1 MVSTVQPASNP
12 LSGFMRQPK
21 IYIKLPSN
29 GNYWPEGSLT
39 VTDNKE
45 YPVYSMTAKDEL
57 MLKVPDALMN
67 GQAVVDVI
75 QNCVPNITN
84 AWNTPVIDL
93 DVILIA
99 IRLATYGETMDT
111 PIKIGDLELD
121 YSVDL
126 NTVMD
131 NLLDQISWNPVVS
144 VNSDITIFVK
154 PLSYKELTNV
164 NIQSFETQKIMSVVN
179 DESLSDEQ
187 KIELFQE
194 SFKKLSSYT
203 IEAIS
208 KSIQKIDTN
217 QGSTDDPVFISE
229 FINNTDK
236 EIFNAVQKHI
246 ENLNEQNKIKP
257 LQVAVTDEMREQG
270 VTNDILEVPLTF
282 DPSTFFV

>member
-1 MVSTVQPASNP
+1 MGEDNF
-12 LSGFMRQPK
+12 SG
-21 IYIKLPSN
+21 
-29 GNYWPEGSLT
+29 
-39 VTDNKE
+39 
-45 YPVYSMTAKDEL
+45 
-57 MLKVPDALMN
+57 
-67 GQAVVDVI
+67 
-75 QNCVPNITN
+75 
-84 AWNTPVIDL
+84 
-93 DVILIA
+93 LI
-99 IRLATYGETMDT
+99 RSS
-111 PIKIGDLELD
+111 K
-121 YSVDL
+121 SH
-126 NTVMD
+126 
-131 NLLDQISWNPVVS
+131 SVS
-144 VNSDITIFVK
+144 VSEHTGNAKTVRNRV
-154 PLSYKELTNV
+154 T
-164 NIQSFETQKIMSVVN
+164 
-179 DESLSDEQ
+179 SDEQ